1 MDLPFLL
8 FFQFLIFRNGHFL
21 GVAFDNVQYGPGLA
35 YFPAASLS
43 YGESC
48 HMNFGSAP
56 FKYPFDKQ
64 RKTKQNKTNKQ
75 KKARKREKKV
85 KTSFRESV
93 LQFRKI
99 MVGPLDWLK
108 FLWNRLRI
116 MLPFRY
122 VTLRVR
128 VFYLYLH
135 NSSGIQWGFP
145 DSLLWPVSLPSASP
159 RDERFLARGKVSRP
173 WATRAGGGL
182 KGVWHWLFL
191 PEPPQT
197 SSRLVPNFPA
207 GREICVM

>member
-75 KKARKREKKV
+75 KKQEKGK
-85 KTSFRESV
+85 K
-93 LQFRKI
+93 K
-99 MVGPLDWLK
+99 LK
-108 FLWNRLRI
+108 
-116 MLPFRY
+116 
-122 VTLRVR
+122 
-128 VFYLYLH
+128 
-135 NSSGIQWGFP
+135 
-145 DSLLWPVSLPSASP
+145 PVSERVCYNFVKLWLDP
-159 RDERFLARGKVSRP
+159 RTGI
-173 WATRAGGGL
+173 
-182 KGVWHWLFL
+182 
-191 PEPPQT
+191 
-197 SSRLVPNFPA
+197 NF
-207 GREICVM
+207 

>member
-99 MVGPLDWLK
+99 MVGPLDWHK
-108 FLWNRLRI
+108 FL
-116 MLPFRY
+116 
-122 VTLRVR
+122 
-128 VFYLYLH
+128 
-135 NSSGIQWGFP
+135 
-145 DSLLWPVSLPSASP
+145 
-159 RDERFLARGKVSRP
+159 
-173 WATRAGGGL
+173 
-182 KGVWHWLFL
+182 
-191 PEPPQT
+191 
-197 SSRLVPNFPA
+197 
-207 GREICVM
+207 